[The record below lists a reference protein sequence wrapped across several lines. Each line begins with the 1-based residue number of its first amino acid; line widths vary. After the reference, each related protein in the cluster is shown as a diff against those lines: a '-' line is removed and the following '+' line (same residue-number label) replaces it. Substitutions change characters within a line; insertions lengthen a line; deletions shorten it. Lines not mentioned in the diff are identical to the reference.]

1 MRLKNRVALIT
12 GGGSGIGGATAEA
25 MAAEGA
31 QVIVT
36 GRRESKLA
44 KTVRAIESKGGTA
57 IALAADIVRDP
68 EIERLVGNV
77 SERFDKLDI
86 LVHCAGLFPFT
97 PVETT
102 APETWDACFDLN
114 VRSVFFLTQ
123 RLLPLLERSDA
134 AVVINIS
141 STATVSPVPNRLV
154 YCASKAALNNLTEC
168 LAAELAPKKIRVVA
182 ISPGI
187 IETEMT
193 RPPEGEKAEEW
204 REFAA
209 GLHPLGRLGK
219 PEEIAKMAVYLA
231 SDDAAW
237 ITGANFTVDGGISLT

>member
-1 MRLKNRVALIT
+1 MKLKNRVALIT
-12 GGGSGIGGATAEA
+12 GGGSGIGRAIAEA

-31 QVIVT
+31 QVVVT

-44 KTVRAIESKGGTA
+44 ETVRAIESKGGA
-57 IALAADIVRDP
+57 AVALAADIARQ
-68 EIERLVGNV
+68 EETGRLVTGV
-77 SERFDKLDI
+77 SARFDKLDI
-86 LVHCAGLFPFT
+86 VVHSAGLYPFT
-97 PVETT
+97 PIETT
-102 APETWDACFDLN
+102 TSETWDACFDLN

-123 RLLPLLERSDA
+123 QLLPLLERSDA
-134 AVVINIS
+134 GVIINIS

-193 RPPEGEKAEEW
+193 RPPEGEKVEEW

-209 GLHPLGRLGK
+209 KLHPLGRLGM

-231 SDDAAW
+231 SDDAEW